1 MPQIDSK
8 TKSRHCYLACDLGAE
23 SGRLIKGVLKDG
35 ILSLEELH
43 RFPNIPVRNGD
54 SLHWDLESLQ
64 SEIESGLLKAGNQDE
79 NFDSISC
86 DSWGVDY
93 VLYDS
98 EGNRMDPTFHYR
110 DPRTAVG
117 VKSILDRLPWETI
130 FHESGIQFM
139 PLNALFQMGAESQDR
154 LEKARCFGG
163 VGDAF
168 NHWLGGRAVLELS
181 MASTFQL
188 YNPVKKDWSDPLV
201 QAAKLNK
208 EQLPDIVQ
216 PGTAIG
222 FLSDRL
228 VKSTGL
234 NRMQVVASCSHD
246 TGAAVAAV
254 PASDE
259 RWAYLSSGTWSL
271 MGVELKNPII
281 NDLSLKLNYTNE
293 IGYGGSIR
301 LLKNIIGMWL
311 IQECRREWEGQGD
324 PLDYETMTRIAGEA
338 EPFKSLI
345 HPADQRFIPPGGMPE
360 RIAGFCRETGQAA
373 PQTKGEI
380 LRCAFESLALLY
392 RKTLQDI
399 ETMTGKRIDVLH
411 IVGGGSRNRLLN
423 QWTAN
428 ALNRK
433 VVTGPVE
440 ATAAGNILIQALA
453 LGHLGSIEEARNV
466 VSNSFPTE
474 TFEPADQSEWDN
486 AFKLF
491 QSLESSIAK

>member
-1 MPQIDSK
+1 MNTNK
-8 TKSRHCYLACDLGAE
+8 HCYLACDLGAE
-23 SGRLIKGVLKDG
+23 SGRLIKGVLENG
-35 ILSLEELH
+35 NLVLEEIH
-43 RFPNIPVRNGD
+43 RFSNFPVKNGE
-54 SLHWDLESLQ
+54 SLYWDLDALQ
-64 SEIESGLLKAGNQDE
+64 REIGEGLKKAGLLEDYFE
-79 NFDSISC
+79 SISC

-93 VLYDS
+93 VLYNS
-98 EGNRMDPTFHYR
+98 EENRIDPTFHYR

-117 VKSILDRLPWETI
+117 VETILGRLPWESI
-130 FHESGIQFM
+130 FEETGIQFM
-139 PLNALFQMGAESQDR
+139 PLNALFQMGAESPDR
-154 LEKARCFGG
+154 LKAAKSFGG

-188 YNPVKKDWSDPLV
+188 YHPIKKDWSEKLI
-201 QAAKLNK
+201 QAAGLRKD
-208 EQLPDIVQ
+208 QLPEIVDS
-216 PGTAIG
+216 GTPIG
-222 FLSDRL
+222 FLSSDL
-228 VKSTGL
+228 VERAGL

-254 PASDE
+254 PARGE

-271 MGVELKNPII
+271 MGVELQEPII

-293 IGYGGSIR
+293 IGYGSSIR

-311 IQECRREWEGQGD
+311 IQECRREWEGEGD
-324 PLDYETMTRIAGEA
+324 VIDYETMTQLAAGA
-338 EPFKSLI
+338 QPFRSLI
-345 HPADQRFIPPGGMPE
+345 HPADPRFIPPGGMPD
-360 RIAGFCRETGQAA
+360 RIAAFCRESGQAV
-373 PQTKGEI
+373 PESKGAI
-380 LRCAFESLALLY
+380 LRCALESLALLY

-399 ETMTGKRIDVLH
+399 ESMIGNRIDVLH

-433 VVTGPVE
+433 VVTGPIE

-453 LGHLGSIEEARNV
+453 LGHLDSLEEARRV

-474 TFEPADQSEWDN
+474 TFEPADQSKWDS
-486 AFKLF
+486 AFEVF
-491 QSLESSIAK
+491 QLHESSITK